1 MMNFIY
7 LVILPM
13 LFFGAVLAIFMY
25 CSHYL
30 LSYAKDAVGQAINKQ
45 EEESSPTSTEE

>member
-7 LVILPM
+7 LVILPI
-13 LFFGAVLAIFMY
+13 LFFGAILAIFMY

-30 LSYAKDAVGQAINKQ
+30 LTYAKDSVKQAVANMKQ
-45 EEESSPTSTEE
+45 KDESSPTEE